1 MSNKTGDENV
11 SRIEEDI
18 NELKSIM
25 NLRTESGFAYSQKNT
40 LELQKSIRNFLAE
53 IEKKD
58 KQIDLMAKRLN
69 QAYFDEDKFCKWFEK
84 IMGVQQRMDY
94 GYVVD
99 LIKQYF
105 AGLVEKE

>member
-1 MSNKTGDENV
+1 MTNKQKEMMECLADRKEMDLIEV
-11 SRIEEDI
+11 IRIFKREGIKNFAIVRKEYLDTI
-18 NELKSIM
+18 LSLLK
-25 NLRTESGFAYSQKNT
+25 Q
-40 LELQKSIRNFLAE
+40 
-53 IEKKD
+53 KD